1 MPPSSFER
9 RRRSRVAGQAGGI
22 VVPRWQQIVDEARGA
37 WRYRWLSLAVAAAL
51 ALIGWLAVF
60 ALPDR
65 YEASAE
71 VLVDSRTALT
81 PALQGLAVEQD
92 VGVQLNYVREALL
105 AEPQLLK
112 LAQDAGVLPDHADAV
127 TQERTLASLRKRVW
141 LIVQGPDDRNT
152 GTTYRIL
159 FQDTDRDRALRVV
172 SILLD
177 TFVNETLG
185 GKRRNSDNAQQF
197 LESQVQDYEKRL
209 RTSEDKLAE
218 FKSRHLGLM
227 PGEQGEGGYFAQLQK
242 DNDEVEALRTKL
254 LSAESR
260 RGALEDELHGD
271 AAVTAA
277 SAQVPVAK
285 NGGVGGGNDT
295 VSRIAETQA
304 HLDELLLRFTD
315 QHPDVIATRQALA
328 ELKARRAAELESLRN
343 GDPGA
348 IAASGASANPV
359 YQGIQTA
366 LNQTNVEISD
376 LRTELARHEAK
387 AKELKQLL
395 GTAPQIEAEYA
406 QLTRDYAVNKE
417 QYTALLSNLEKA
429 RVGGRADEAGSVR
442 FEVVQPPLAPVLPVS
457 PRRGQLLAGILLGS
471 LVLGGALGY
480 RLDRMHPLIIS
491 ANNVTKLAGVPVIG
505 VFGTAFPAQARRR
518 KRSQVLAVA
527 LAMACLVAAF
537 GAAVWLSHTG
547 ARLNIPPA
555 LRHLVRL

>member
-1 MPPSSFER
+1 ML
-9 RRRSRVAGQAGGI
+9 
-22 VVPRWQQIVDEARGA
+22 DEARGA
-37 WRYRWLSLAVAAAL
+37 WRYRWLAVAVAAGL
-51 ALIGWLAVF
+51 ALLGWLVVF

-81 PALQGLAVEQD
+81 PALQGLAVQQD
-92 VGVQLNYVREALL
+92 VSVQLNYVRESLL

-112 LAQDAGVLPDHADAV
+112 VAQEAGILPAGSVDSAN
-127 TQERTLASLRKRVW
+127 QERVLAGLRKRIW
-141 LIVQGPDDRNT
+141 LIVQGPDDRST
-152 GTTYRIL
+152 GTNYRIV
-159 FQDTDRDRALRVV
+159 FQDRDRARALSVV
-172 SILLD
+172 QILLD

-227 PGEQGEGGYFAQLQK
+227 PSEQGGYFAQLQK
-242 DNDEVEALRTKL
+242 ENDEVEATRTKL
-254 LSAESR
+254 LTAQSR
-260 RGALEDELHGD
+260 RDTLEGELHGD
-271 AAVTAA
+271 AAVAAA
-277 SAQVPVAK
+277 SAQVPVLK
-285 NGGVGGGNDT
+285 NGGSGGGNDT
-295 VSRIAETQA
+295 VSRLAETQA

-315 QHPDVIATRQALA
+315 QHPDVIATRQALT

-343 GDPGA
+343 GDASA
-348 IAASGASANPV
+348 IATSGASANPV
-359 YQGIQTA
+359 YQGVQLA
-366 LNQTNVEISD
+366 LNQTNAEVSE
-376 LRTELARHEAK
+376 LRTELGRHEAK

-442 FEVVQPPLAPVLPVS
+442 FGIVQPPFAPILPVS
-457 PRRGQLLAGILLGS
+457 PRRSQLLAGILLAG
-471 LVLGGALGY
+471 LVAGGALGY

-491 ANNVTKLAGVPVIG
+491 ANNVTQAVDVPVVG
-505 VFGTAFPAQARRR
+505 VFGRAFPSRARRR
-518 KRSQVLAVA
+518 KRREVLTVA
-527 LAMACLVAAF
+527 LAVACLVAAF

-547 ARLNIPPA
+547 ARLNIPA
-555 LRHLVRL
+555 LKQLERS